1 MVEPTMPVMA
11 APYGSRAE
19 GELCVSAFM
28 HTLHVSSQAITPE
41 LS

>member
-1 MVEPTMPVMA
+1 MPVMA
-11 APYGSRAE
+11 PPYGSNAE

-28 HTLHVSSQAITPE
+28 QTLHVSSQAMTPE